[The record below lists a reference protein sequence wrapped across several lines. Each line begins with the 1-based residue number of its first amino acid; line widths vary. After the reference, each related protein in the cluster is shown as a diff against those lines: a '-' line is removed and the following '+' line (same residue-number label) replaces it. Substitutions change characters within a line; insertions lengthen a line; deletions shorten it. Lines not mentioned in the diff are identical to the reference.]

1 VTIEYQASFVNIL
14 LNVVTF
20 NIYAPA
26 EAHITGT
33 IVKYSK

>member
-14 LNVVTF
+14 LNIVTL

-26 EAHITGT
+26 EAHVTGT
-33 IVKYSK
+33 IVKYNK